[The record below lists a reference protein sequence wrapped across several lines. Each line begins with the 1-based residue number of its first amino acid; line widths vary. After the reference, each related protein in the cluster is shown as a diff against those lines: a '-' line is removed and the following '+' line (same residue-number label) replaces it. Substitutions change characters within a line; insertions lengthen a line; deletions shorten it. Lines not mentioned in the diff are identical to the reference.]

1 MPGKKLSAISYQ
13 LSDSR
18 QKESDDFSTGFTLIE
33 ILVAISIV
41 VIVSAVAL
49 PNLRNFSNDQDLD
62 NKISELKN
70 ILRKGQSSS
79 NSSALCSNNSA
90 STSFYVSISSSSA
103 TLYSTCASGPLNTLN
118 SLEFNPPIV
127 LSQTSCAFTDLPAV
141 VTFTNTQTAFTCNT
155 TPLNQPNLSI
165 TLLNQ
170 SSGAS
175 KVISILKGGV
185 ISDN

>member
-1 MPGKKLSAISYQ
+1 MPK
-13 LSDSR
+13 
-18 QKESDDFSTGFTLIE
+18 GFTLIE
-33 ILVAISIV
+33 ILIAISIV

-79 NSSALCSNNSA
+79 NSSALCSNDSA

-103 TLYSTCASGPLNTLN
+103 TLYSTCASGPVNTLD

-141 VTFTNTQTAFTCNT
+141 VTFTNTQTSFSCNAIPFT
-155 TPLNQPNLSI
+155 QAYLSI

-170 SSGAS
+170 KSSS
-175 KVISILKGGV
+175 MKSINISKGGV